1 MLVDIPLLK
10 SHPLWGLCLCIQ
22 GENSNGGAQG
32 LEVKPSPARDFQQQF
47 KESYQVSKMET
58 GLEE

>member
-1 MLVDIPLLK
+1 MYA
-10 SHPLWGLCLCIQ
+10 Q

-32 LEVKPSPARDFQQQF
+32 IEVKPSPAQDFQQQF
-47 KESYQVSKMET
+47 KESYQVFEMEI